1 MTLNAWGA
9 ARLRQPRHSRAG
21 GNPFLRG
28 NERKLFFVYILA
40 SGKNGTLYIGVT
52 SDLVGRTYTHR
63 NDLIEGFSR
72 RYGVHDLVWFEQHP
86 TAETAIT
93 REKQL
98 KKWNRAW
105 KVRLIEE
112 ANPHWL
118 DRYEKLAKHWG

>member
-1 MTLNAWGA
+1 M
-9 ARLRQPRHSRAG
+9 
-21 GNPFLRG
+21 RG

-72 RYGVHDLVWFEQHP
+72 RYGVHDLVWFEQHAS
-86 TAETAIT
+86 AESAIT

-118 DRYEKLAKHWG
+118 DRYDELARHWG

>member
-1 MTLNAWGA
+1 MN
-9 ARLRQPRHSRAG
+9 
-21 GNPFLRG
+21 
-28 NERKLFFVYILA
+28 KLFFVYILA

-52 SDLVGRTYTHR
+52 SDLIGRTYTHR

-72 RYGVHDLVWFEQHP
+72 RYGVHHLVWFEQHA

-112 ANPHWL
+112 TNPHWL
-118 DRYEKLAKHWG
+118 DQYDELARHWG

>member
-1 MTLNAWGA
+1 M
-9 ARLRQPRHSRAG
+9 
-21 GNPFLRG
+21 
-28 NERKLFFVYILA
+28 RKLFFVYILA

-52 SDLVGRTYTHR
+52 SDLIGRTYTHR

-72 RYGVHDLVWFEQHP
+72 RYGVHDLVWFEQHA
-86 TAETAIT
+86 TAETAIA

-118 DRYEKLAKHWG
+118 DRYDELARHWD

>member
-1 MTLNAWGA
+1 V
-9 ARLRQPRHSRAG
+9 
-21 GNPFLRG
+21 
-28 NERKLFFVYILA
+28 RKLFFVYILA

-72 RYGVHDLVWFEQHP
+72 RYGVHDLVWFEQHAS
-86 TAETAIT
+86 AESAIT

-118 DRYEKLAKHWG
+118 DRYDELARHWG

>member
-1 MTLNAWGA
+1 M
-9 ARLRQPRHSRAG
+9 
-21 GNPFLRG
+21 
-28 NERKLFFVYILA
+28 RKLFFVYILA

-72 RYGVHDLVWFEQHP
+72 RYGVHDLVWFEQHAS
-86 TAETAIT
+86 AESAIT

-118 DRYEKLAKHWG
+118 DRYDELARHWG